1 MKRVVLGLLL
11 VATGCAPTVSRRA
24 VAPAPPQAVSASNQ
38 AAVPAPEPPV
48 VPRTDPPADA
58 APGRPLPPPELCQA
72 LHREVLS
79 REAWTGTLPANRA
92 APLLV
97 RCAGNTKGVW
107 ATTLVTR
114 VEKGRLLV
122 DLVILFASTT
132 KEVLHAKL
140 ALSSNVAGVG
150 VDELSAD
157 EPPVLTLFRAGM
169 HVSRMVSWLDLVRV
183 RPGGLAIEYHP
194 LTRGAPVIGIVD
206 LDKDGEPEVVTKAD
220 MEVCHEYEKSPDDH
234 GRREISDRCQ
244 GSEGPLVCYKRTSA
258 GALERMECP
267 DLSPYEKILQNG
279 IPRGERGRLPDFV
292 DQKILKSPPP

>member
-11 VATGCAPTVSRRA
+11 AATGCSPTVSRRA
-24 VAPAPPQAVSASNQ
+24 VAPAPPPAGNASNQ
-38 AAVPAPEPPV
+38 AAVSPPEPPV

-58 APGRPLPPPELCQA
+58 APGRPLPPPEFCQA

-79 REAWTGTLPANRA
+79 REAWNGTLPANRA

-97 RCAGNTKGVW
+97 QCAGNPKGAW

-114 VEKGRLLV
+114 VEKGRLIV
-122 DLVILFASTT
+122 DLVLLFASTPN
-132 KEVLHAKL
+132 EVLHAKV

-150 VDELSAD
+150 VDELSAN
-157 EPPVLTLFRAGM
+157 EPPVVTVFRAGM
-169 HVSRMVSWLDLVRV
+169 HVNRMVSWLDLVRV

-206 LDKDGEPEVVTKAD
+206 LDKDGDPEVVTKAD
-220 MEVCHEYEKSPDDH
+220 MEICHEYEKAAGKP
-234 GRREISDRCQ
+234 GRVESSDRCQ
-244 GSEGPLVCYKRTSA
+244 GNEGPVVCYEHTST

-267 DLSPYEKILQNG
+267 DLAPYENTLQTG
-279 IPRGERGRLPDFV
+279 VPRAARGRLPDLF
-292 DQKILKSPPP
+292 DQKVLTSPPR